1 MEGRPQAG
9 FNESHIAIALLRE
22 LLPNAVVRGGSFAG
36 CLPPVGQVRARD
48 RQAVL
53 HVMRR
58 QVVDGL
64 LAEALEEVG
73 AAPFKAPA
81 RGPGGDRLGPAG
93 MVGSVSHKGT
103 VVAVATA
110 PRRGLPAL
118 GVDIE
123 LVDRDD
129 ASRLVRLVPSG
140 TVPRDLPKRAGA
152 TVVFSAK
159 EAVFKAQYPITSLR
173 LGLDDLKIV
182 WRRGRLGRYEGEVHL
197 LGGLRL
203 TVLSAI
209 AGRWITSVAFVDPPV
224 DP

>member
-1 MEGRPQAG
+1 MVGRQQPG

-36 CLPPVGQVRARD
+36 CLPPVGQVHARD

-73 AAPFKAPA
+73 AAPSKAPA
-81 RGPGGDRLGPAG
+81 RGPGGDRLWPAG
-93 MVGSVSHKGT
+93 LVGSVSHKGT

-110 PRRGLPAL
+110 SRRRLPAL

-129 ASRLVRLVPSG
+129 ASRLARLVPSG
-140 TVPRDLPKRAGA
+140 TVPRNLPKRAGA

-159 EAVFKAQYPITSLR
+159 EASFKAQYPITSLR
-173 LGLDDLKIV
+173 LGLDDLEIL

-197 LGGLRL
+197 FGGLRL

-209 AGRWITSVAFVDPPV
+209 AGRWITSVAFADPPP